1 MHFIDSWPMEGCMDT
16 EYLKTFLTL
25 AENGNF
31 SETAKRHYVVQSA
44 VSARIR
50 ELENEVGQKIFIRN
64 HNHAELTPAGKV
76 LLDYVK
82 RIIDLESMAIMDVNS
97 TDTFFSQLT
106 IGTVYAFYDSYMQ
119 RNVQRHITSHS
130 DISLKIIFGHSGK
143 IISDVNC
150 GLIDIG
156 YSHYPYNHSGF
167 CCNLL
172 NEDDVILVTGQKNGA
187 DTHEVSFKQLR
198 NLPMLNSNFLYSKTY
213 ELIYKPHR
221 YFQLDI
227 DIGSKVIPYIL
238 ESKYYAFLSKK
249 LIESEIKN
257 GKLIEIPIIDW
268 IIPPVQNFVIY
279 KKNSQ
284 RISSIM
290 NWLDHFTI

>member
-1 MHFIDSWPMEGCMDT
+1 MDT
-16 EYLKTFLTL
+16 EYLRTFLTL

-31 SETAKRHYVVQSA
+31 SETAKRHYVVQSSI
-44 VSARIR
+44 SARIR

-76 LLDYVK
+76 LLDYAK
-82 RIIDLESMAIMDVNS
+82 RIIELESMAIMDANS
-97 TDTFFSQLT
+97 TDTFLSQLA
-106 IGTVYAFYDSYMQ
+106 IGTIYAFYDSYMQ
-119 RNVQRHITSHS
+119 ENVRRHIASNS
-130 DISLKIIFGHSGK
+130 DISLKIVFGHSGK

-150 GLIDIG
+150 GFIDIG

-172 NEDDVILVTGQKNGA
+172 NEDDVILVAGRQNDA
-187 DTHEVSFKQLR
+187 NTHGVSFEQLR
-198 NLPMLNSNFLYSKTY
+198 KLPMLHSNFLYSKTY

-227 DIGSKVIPYIL
+227 DIGSKIIPYIL
-238 ESKYYAFLSKK
+238 ESKYYAFLSRK
-249 LIESEIKN
+249 LIEAEIKN

-268 IIPPVQNFVIY
+268 KIPPVQNFVIY

-284 RISSIM
+284 RIFSIM
-290 NWLDHFTI
+290 KWLDQFTL

>member
-1 MHFIDSWPMEGCMDT
+1 MDT
-16 EYLKTFLTL
+16 EYLRTFLTL

-31 SETAKRHYVVQSA
+31 SETAKRHYVVQSSI
-44 VSARIR
+44 SARIR

-76 LLDYVK
+76 LLDYAK
-82 RIIDLESMAIMDVNS
+82 RIIELESMAIMDANS
-97 TDTFFSQLT
+97 TDTFLSQLA

-119 RNVQRHITSHS
+119 KNVRRHIASNS
-130 DISLKIIFGHSGK
+130 DISLKIVFGHSGK
-143 IISDVNC
+143 IISDANC
-150 GLIDIG
+150 GFIDIG

-172 NEDDVILVTGQKNGA
+172 NEDDVILVTGRQNDANTRG
-187 DTHEVSFKQLR
+187 VSFEQLR
-198 NLPMLNSNFLYSKTY
+198 KLPMLHSNFLYSKTY

-227 DIGSKVIPYIL
+227 DIGSKIIPYIL
-238 ESKYYAFLSKK
+238 ESSYYAFLSRK
-249 LIESEIKN
+249 LIEAEIKN

-268 IIPPVQNFVIY
+268 KIPPVQNFVIY

-290 NWLDHFTI
+290 KWLDQFTI

>member
-1 MHFIDSWPMEGCMDT
+1 MDT
-16 EYLKTFLTL
+16 EYLRTFLTL

-44 VSARIR
+44 ISARIR

-64 HNHAELTPAGKV
+64 RNHAELTPAGKV
-76 LLDYVK
+76 LLDYAK

-97 TDTFFSQLT
+97 TGAFSSQLA

-119 RNVQRHITSHS
+119 KNIRRHIASNS
-130 DISLKIIFGHSGK
+130 NIALKIVFGHSGK

-150 GLIDIG
+150 GLVDIA
-156 YSHYPYNHSGF
+156 YSHHPYTHSGF

-172 NEDDVILVTGQKNGA
+172 NEDDVILVCGHQNDANVHG
-187 DTHEVSFKQLR
+187 VSFEQLK

-213 ELIYKPHR
+213 KMIYKPHR

-227 DIGSKVIPYIL
+227 DIGCKVVPYIV
-238 ESKYYAFLSKK
+238 ENNYYAILSRK
-249 LIESEIKN
+249 IVEAEIKT

-268 IIPPVQNFVIY
+268 KIPPLQNFVIY
-279 KKNSQ
+279 KKNN
-284 RISSIM
+284 RNISSITK
-290 NWLDHFTI
+290 WLDQFIV

>member
-1 MHFIDSWPMEGCMDT
+1 MEGCMDT

-44 VSARIR
+44 ISARIR

-64 HNHAELTPAGKV
+64 HNHAELTPAGKI
-76 LLDYVK
+76 LLDYAK

-97 TDTFFSQLT
+97 TDTFSTQLS
-106 IGTVYAFYDSYMQ
+106 IGTVYAFYDSYLQ
-119 RNVQRHITSHS
+119 KNIRWHITSNS
-130 DISLKIIFGHSGK
+130 DISLKIVFGHSGK

-150 GLIDIG
+150 GFIDIG
-156 YSHYPYNHSGF
+156 YSHHPYNHSGF

-172 NEDDVILVTGQKNGA
+172 NEDDVILVTNHQNNTNAHG
-187 DTHEVSFKQLR
+187 VSFDQLR
-198 NLPMLNSNFLYSKTY
+198 NLPMLHSNFLYSKTY

-227 DIGSKVIPYIL
+227 DIGSKVVPYIL
-238 ESKYYAFLSKK
+238 ENKYYAFLSRK
-249 LIESEIKN
+249 LVEAEIN
-257 GKLIEIPIIDW
+257 NSRLIEIPVIDW
-268 IIPPVQNFVIY
+268 KIPPLQNFVIY

-284 RISSIM
+284 KISSITK
-290 NWLDHFTI
+290 WLNQFTI

>member
-1 MHFIDSWPMEGCMDT
+1 MEACMDT

-64 HNHAELTPAGKV
+64 HNHADLTPAGKV
-76 LLDYVK
+76 LLDYAK
-82 RIIDLESMAIMDVNS
+82 KIIDLESMAIIDVNS
-97 TDTFFSQLT
+97 TDTFLSQLA

-119 RNVQRHITSHS
+119 KNVQRHIASNS
-130 DISLKIIFGHSGK
+130 DISLKILFGHSGK

-156 YSHYPYNHSGF
+156 YSHHPYNHSGF

-172 NEDDVILVTGQKNGA
+172 NEDDVILVASRQNNVNAHGVPFEQI
-187 DTHEVSFKQLR
+187 S
-198 NLPMLNSNFLYSKTY
+198 NLPMFHSNFLYSKTY

-227 DIGSKVIPYIL
+227 DVGAKIVPYIL
-238 ESKYYAFLSKK
+238 ESKYYAFLSRK
-249 LIESEIKN
+249 LIEAEIKN
-257 GKLIEIPIIDW
+257 GRLIEIPIINW
-268 IIPPVQNFVIY
+268 KMPPVQNFVMY

-284 RISSIM
+284 RISLIM
-290 NWLDHFTI
+290 KWLDRFTI